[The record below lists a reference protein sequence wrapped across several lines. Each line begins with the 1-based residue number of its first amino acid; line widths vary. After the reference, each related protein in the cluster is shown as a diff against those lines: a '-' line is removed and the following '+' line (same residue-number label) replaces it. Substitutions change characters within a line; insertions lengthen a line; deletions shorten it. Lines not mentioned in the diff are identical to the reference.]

1 MEYKKLAEN
10 IASQINVY
18 NYEVENL
25 IDDLRK
31 CKIGLENNNIDDIIC
46 DMEINLGKIKEL
58 VGQLKDFYK
67 EDENETEN

>member
-1 MEYKKLAEN
+1 MEYKKIAEN